1 MDRITNTMTSSLEV
15 ANMNVANEKY
25 ANFVNV
31 NQTELTQAQFKQ
43 AQNLPLN
50 ETVASVFFQKTAHLQ
65 DHDFIKIDRD
75 MLQTIGFKNTFAVKK
90 DKHGNVKRDEYGN
103 PMMEDKRQDF
113 NNALKCLRNTAG
125 FVEGTSLND
134 TNAHFVLQKVAHP
147 IGGASHG
154 GQNKQEL
161 WIRMRALEH
170 FIIMANT
177 ENSFMVREYFLDLK
191 RIMFEYNMYLAVYRS
206 KKELS
211 LKDCKIN
218 CLMEEMRSQR
228 EQMNELIVQSKR
240 TETEIKHQNTEM
252 KQTLDRVMETVTRIE
267 DKVVLPAEDPRVKE
281 LMVVMHSSEK
291 DCYIA
296 LRTQERNKK
305 EAIKQCKRRYGNH
318 FEEAFDMVSYQNP
331 RNLFHRFKDYIL
343 SDVELKALVKFQ
355 RTTFETS
362 SLSTDDIKVIF
373 LSLEKSFQESVYFM

>member
-31 NQTELTQAQFKQ
+31 NHTELTQAQFKE

-50 ETVASVFFQKTAHLQ
+50 ETVASVFFRKTAHLQ
-65 DHDFIKIDRD
+65 DHNFVKIDRD

-90 DKHGNVKRDEYGN
+90 DKYGNVKIDEYGN

-218 CLMEEMRSQR
+218 CLIEEMRSQR
-228 EQMNELIVQSKR
+228 EQMNELIVQSKK

-373 LSLEKSFQESVYFM
+373 LSLEKSFQESVDFM

>member
-1 MDRITNTMTSSLEV
+1 MDRITNTMTSLEV

-25 ANFVNV
+25 ANFVDV
-31 NQTELTQAQFKQ
+31 NQTELTQAQFKE

-75 MLQTIGFKNTFAVKK
+75 MLQTIGFKNTFTVKK
-90 DKHGNVKRDEYGN
+90 DKHGNVKIDEYGI

-218 CLMEEMRSQR
+218 CLVEEMRSQR
-228 EQMNELIVQSKR
+228 EQMNELILQS
-240 TETEIKHQNTEM
+240 KHQNSEM

-373 LSLEKSFQESVYFM
+373 LSLEKSFQESVDFM